1 MVVVGGAGYFYGP
14 MLGAAVVIILP
25 EFLRF
30 TEGYYLMIYAFL
42 VIVLMVYSPAGLIG
56 FGDKLMQKIQ
66 PKREVRKDMD
76 EGAQL

>member
-1 MVVVGGAGYFYGP
+1 
-14 MLGAAVVIILP
+14 
-25 EFLRF
+25 
-30 TEGYYLMIYAFL
+30 LMIYAFL

>member
-1 MVVVGGAGYFYGP
+1 

-42 VIVLMVYSPAGLIG
+42 VIVLMVYSPNGLIG
-56 FGDKLMQKIQ
+56 LGSKLKDRLFPQQ
-66 PKREVRKDMD
+66 EVRKDMAK
-76 EGAQL
+76 GAQL